1 MKIRNLNQKLKI
13 KTELKKIGKICLK
26 NLSEEH
32 YRKMGEIVINVIHIL
47 AQQITRGS
55 LLITSIYR
63 EATKDP
69 FSYLFINL
77 TQEAQT
83 EVKFLS
89 HLLDRDHILIAYVEQ
104 PSRL

>member
-13 KTELKKIGKICLK
+13 KTELKKIGKRCLK

-63 EATKDP
+63 KATKDP
-69 FSYLFINL
+69 FPYLFINL
-77 TQEAQT
+77 TQEG
-83 EVKFLS
+83 KFF
-89 HLLDRDHILIAYVEQ
+89 IKFI
-104 PSRL
+104 

>member
-13 KTELKKIGKICLK
+13 KTELKKIGKRRLK

-69 FSYLFINL
+69 FSIPIYQSYTISSNGGQVFI
-77 TQEAQT
+77 T
-83 EVKFLS
+83 F
-89 HLLDRDHILIAYVEQ
+89 IG
-104 PSRL
+104 